1 MNEDTKPAKAG
12 WTRGTGLRSSL
23 FALYIL
29 ASAIGFF
36 YVDAYYG
43 YEEFGIDIL
52 SHIESI
58 DLLFISIEHIDKL
71 SIVALGGV
79 LAVVLIL
86 VIMMSLGILLV
97 AIVGISILILALIFI
112 GSVTRDR
119 VQWLSLAT
127 SDVLADRARRRREAK
142 EAKRA
147 ERDSGETSV
156 GKSEDD
162 QPLRLVAAYRNAASK
177 SKSRYEPD
185 DLQPDDEQQR
195 RRGASDYFLDSVFD
209 KDNTLRQE
217 QKKPGFIGLF
227 WAAIRLLFGYSQV
240 FVMGSSVQK
249 ERKVGHRTMEGG
261 STVCLVRCL
270 SYYPH
275 EGRRYCRCQDH
286 I

>member
-1 MNEDTKPAKAG
+1 MNEDTKPAKVG
-12 WTRGTGLRSSL
+12 WTRGIGLRSSL

-71 SIVALGGV
+71 FIVALGGV

-195 RRGASDYFLDSVFD
+195 RRGASDYFLDSVIKTIHSD
-209 KDNTLRQE
+209 RNRRS
-217 QKKPGFIGLF
+217 PVSS
-227 WAAIRLLFGYSQV
+227 AYSGQPYV
-240 FVMGSSVQK
+240 FYSDILKCSSWEFCSK
-249 ERKVGHRTMEGG
+249 RTEGG
-261 STVCLVRCL
+261 A
-270 SYYPH
+270 SYD
-275 EGRRYCRCQDH
+275 GRR
-286 I
+286 